1 MKRINWNYS
10 ILVEGWFGTIVFMK
24 RINWNYCIH
33 ADGRFGTIV
42 FMWKDG
48 LELLYPCGG
57 MVWNYNIHELEWF
70 KDQLYLIVRRYL
82 KEDGYKE

>member
-1 MKRINWNYS
+1 MKRINLNYS

-48 LELLYPCGG
+48 LELLYPCGR
-57 MVWNYNIHELEWF
+57 MVWNYSFHE
-70 KDQLYLIVRRYL
+70 KDKSEL
-82 KEDGYKE
+82 